1 MKSLLFILEL
11 SLIICSVDVEKH
23 QRIVQF
29 VNKLR
34 TTWKAQVYD
43 RDYSQLIG
51 VGALKETKKN
61 YPKKKQFS
69 KLQMMIF
76 QIIMT

>member
-1 MKSLLFILEL
+1 MKPLLFILEL
-11 SLIICSVDVEKH
+11 SLIICSVDVGKH

-43 RDYSQLIG
+43 RDHSKLIG
-51 VGALKETKKN
+51 IVHGKKPKKH
-61 YPKKKQFS
+61 YPKKNS
-69 KLQMMIF
+69 F
-76 QIIMT
+76 QNFK

>member
-1 MKSLLFILEL
+1 MKSLLFILGL
-11 SLIICSVDVEKH
+11 SLALCLVDYEKH
-23 QRIVQF
+23 QKIVKF

-43 RDYSQLIG
+43 RDYSKLIG
-51 VGALKETKKN
+51 AWKEIKKTL
-61 YPKKKQFS
+61 PKKKQFS